1 MKKIIYLIPSL
12 ILIVILSECAGYKPI
27 FGSSN
32 LNFIISD
39 YSIEGEKSL
48 GNQFYNKIKK
58 LSLAGKDNQDAKSLF
73 FYINS
78 TKDKTAT
85 VKDSKGKITEYKITL
100 KTIIKVNDDL
110 TNKILLDNTFTSS
123 VSYKI
128 QSSYSDTID
137 SENKSTDNLINKTYQ
152 DLLIQLSK
160 SIVQQ

>member
-78 TKDKTAT
+78 TKEM
-85 VKDSKGKITEYKITL
+85 SKL
-100 KTIIKVNDDL
+100 
-110 TNKILLDNTFTSS
+110 
-123 VSYKI
+123 
-128 QSSYSDTID
+128 
-137 SENKSTDNLINKTYQ
+137 
-152 DLLIQLSK
+152 
-160 SIVQQ
+160 